1 LQTIETA
8 GPLKL
13 AAAQRPREGAFWRG
27 VLNGMP
33 ERSGFPSGGGP
44 SVTAVVD
51 LDPDLAGW
59 LDKAARGEDAAL
71 RAILIAA
78 VGVLLH
84 RYTGAPDVVLA
95 TSPRDPASLARSLVV
110 HLPVGAAATFRELL
124 TETRDRVRAAWEHE
138 DYPLEL
144 LADELGGGA
153 APGEHPFASVS
164 VGAAEGFATAF
175 DIARTE
181 RGLRLE
187 LRHHGRSPDDT
198 ARMLTHCAAVL
209 RWASGA
215 VDESLDELDLRAD
228 ADRALVRAANA
239 TAEAF
244 DDTVRLDEL
253 FTRQVAATPDAVA
266 VVGSGI
272 TMTYAELD
280 THANRLAH
288 TLRAHGA
295 GRDDLVAVLAD
306 RSPQLLVAI
315 YAVLKAGAAYLPID
329 PRHPSERISG
339 LLDDS
344 GARIV
349 LAGAAQAGQAV
360 GRDRH
365 VVDLDDEAGYGSDP
379 STPPVVGG
387 AGDLAY
393 VIYTSGS
400 TGTPK
405 GVQIEHRS
413 VVNRIRWMQ
422 KAYPISETDV
432 VLQKTPVSFDVSV
445 WELFWWM
452 TRGASVCL
460 PAPGAEREPAALVT
474 AIDQHGV
481 TTTHFVPSMLGGFL
495 DYVAGA
501 GTRLASLR
509 QVFAS
514 GEALA
519 PHHVRRFSQVLP
531 HAQLVNLYGP
541 TEATVDVTHHPC
553 GRDDEHLVPI
563 GRPIDNTR
571 IHILDTA
578 LRPQPVGVPGELCIA
593 GVGLARGYQGRAD
606 LTAERFVPAP
616 RAEEERVYR
625 TGDLARWRPDA
636 TIEYLGRLDHQ
647 VKVRGHRI
655 EPAEIEHRLRAHDL
669 VEDAVVTARTAPDGQ
684 TYLCGYV
691 VASEPVPEEVLR
703 SHVARG
709 LPEYMVPARVIALR
723 SFPVTPNGKLDRKAL
738 PEPTRATDAY
748 VAPRTQG
755 EAVLAQVWADVL
767 GLERVGVDDN
777 FFALGGDSIHFV
789 TVLAK
794 ARTQGF
800 DFTFQQL
807 FQNPTVSALAGA
819 LGSTPAR
826 TPTDI
831 PTVAPF
837 DLVAPPDRGR
847 MPAGVEDAYPLTQL
861 QAGLV
866 FQSELSHGT
875 AEYHDILSYLVHGPF
890 DVDRFTEAV
899 RLLVR
904 DNPIFRTSYHL
915 TGFTEALQLVHVDAA
930 LPLHIADLRAMS
942 GEEQESWYRDW
953 TARER
958 AYRFRWTEP
967 GLVRLHVH
975 VLADDL
981 YRYSLSQHNSA
992 LDGWSIVQVHTTLFD
1007 HYFRLLDG
1015 SPVREAAAD
1024 NHLRTYVALERA
1036 ALADPGQRAFWTRVL
1051 DGGERTELPRTR
1063 AGTEPAVVPVVFHE
1077 VELPTGLSDR
1087 IIALAD
1093 RLAVPV
1099 KNVLLA
1105 AHVKV
1110 LSLVSGADD
1119 VLTGYEHSGRPE
1131 AEGAPRAMGLFL
1143 NTLPFR
1149 VQLAEGTWEDLI
1161 RQVYRLE
1168 SDLLPA
1174 RRYPMAQV
1182 KHDLGTQEALFET
1195 AFNFTHFSQLTEL
1208 TRHPGFTLLDVR
1220 ANSETE
1226 FVLRA
1231 EFSRHFA
1238 TGEVRLSLHHH
1249 AHLFE
1254 PWHIARVGGYYAAA
1268 LERMAS
1274 EPAQPHHRSVLL
1286 AADEIVAPLPV
1297 PAALADDPV
1306 RRAVVLDR
1314 HGLPVPERTPGEIV
1328 LVDADARVRT
1338 GVRGLRTGDTIE
1350 VLGEER
1356 GNAFVRA
1363 AAPAV
1368 VPAASDRRP
1377 VTAAQR
1383 RIAQAWADVL
1393 DVALDD
1399 ITLDDNFFLLGGSSL
1414 SAIRVVM
1421 QLEGLVTLTDLMRSS
1436 TLEAL
1441 GARVAC
1447 AEGGAGT
1454 GLLRSLSARPE
1465 QAECSLVCFPFA
1477 GGTASVFSPLAG
1489 ALDAEGGVVAVYGVE
1504 LPGHDAGRRDEPL
1517 LSTRAVAARVVD
1529 ELQRNR
1535 RGPVML
1541 WGHCVGV
1548 APAVEAARLLQER
1561 GAAPDHVFVG
1571 GKILAPADTARR
1583 TAAQAREMSDDAIA
1597 GWLAGQTGVPA
1608 FARMEPEQAG
1618 FVASVVR
1625 HDTVSANEH
1634 LAEVAED
1641 PDAHR
1646 LGVPLTVVYAA
1657 DDPITPD
1664 GPGRREGWGQLADAP
1679 GFEEL
1684 VDGGHYF
1691 CQEVPARV
1699 AGLVTGR
1706 WRAIRRRPDG
1716 EH

>member
-1 LQTIETA
+1 MQTLETA

-27 VLNGMP
+27 VLTALP
-33 ERSGFPSGGGP
+33 DRAGFPCGGGP
-44 SVTAVVD
+44 STAAAVD
-51 LDPDLAGW
+51 LDPELTAW
-59 LDKAARGEDAAL
+59 LDKAGRGEDAAL

-84 RYTGAPDVVLA
+84 RYTGAPGIVLA
-95 TSPRDPASLARSLVV
+95 TPPRDPASLARSLVLY
-110 HLPVGAAATFRELL
+110 LPVGAAGTFRDLL
-124 TETRDRVRAAWEHE
+124 AETRDRLRAAWDHE

-144 LADELGGGA
+144 LADEHGIGT
-153 APGEHPFASVS
+153 APGEHPFAEVS
-164 VGAAEGFATAF
+164 VGAAEGFVTAF

-187 LRHHGRSPDDT
+187 LRHHGRTPEDT
-198 ARMLTHCAAVL
+198 PRVLTHCVAVL

-215 VDESLDELDLRAD
+215 VDDPLDELDLRTD
-228 ADRALVRAANA
+228 ADRALVRAAND
-239 TAEAF
+239 TAAAF

-253 FTRQVAATPDAVA
+253 FARQVAATPDAVA

-272 TMTYAELD
+272 RMTYAELD
-280 THANRLAH
+280 AQANRLAH

-329 PRHPSERISG
+329 PRYPRERIAE
-339 LLDDS
+339 LLEDS

-349 LAGAAQAGQAV
+349 LAGPGQAASVV
-360 GRDRH
+360 GRGRH
-365 VVDLDDEAGYGSDP
+365 VVDLGDEAGYSADP
-379 STPPVVGG
+379 STPAVVGG
-387 AGDLAY
+387 AADLAY

-400 TGTPK
+400 TGAPK

-422 KAYPISETDV
+422 EAYPISEADV
-432 VLQKTPVSFDVSV
+432 VLQKTPVTFDVSV

-452 TRGASVCL
+452 TQGATVCL
-460 PAPGAEREPAALVT
+460 PEPDAEREPAALV
-474 AIDQHGV
+474 AAVDRHGV

-495 DYVAGA
+495 EFVAGA

-509 QVFAS
+509 RVFAS

-519 PHHVRRFSQVLP
+519 PHHVRRFTEVLP

-553 GRDDEHLVPI
+553 GRGDERVVPI

-571 IHILDTA
+571 IHVLDAA

-593 GVGLARGYQGRAD
+593 GVGLARGYHGRAD
-606 LTAERFVPAP
+606 LTAERFVGAP
-616 RAEEERVYR
+616 RVQEQRVYR
-625 TGDLARWRPDA
+625 TGDLARWSPDA

-655 EPAEIEHRLRAHDL
+655 ELGEIEHRLRTHEL
-669 VEDAVVTARTAPDGQ
+669 VEDAVVVARAAPDGQ
-684 TYLCGYV
+684 AYLCGYV
-691 VASEPVPEEVLR
+691 VASEPVGEDVLR
-703 SHVARG
+703 GHLARS
-709 LPEYMVPARVIALR
+709 LPEYMVPARVLALR
-723 SFPVTPNGKLDRKAL
+723 GFPVTPNGKLDRKAL
-738 PEPTRATDAY
+738 PEPTRDAADH
-748 VAPRTQG
+748 VAPRTPA
-755 EAVLAQVWADVL
+755 EAVLAQVWAEVL
-767 GLERVGVDDN
+767 GQERVGVDDN

-794 ARTQGF
+794 ARAQGF

-807 FQNPTVSALAGA
+807 FQNPTVAALAGA
-819 LGSTPAR
+819 MASAPAR
-826 TPTDI
+826 TPTDV
-831 PTVAPF
+831 PTIAPF
-837 DLVAPPDRGR
+837 DLVSPADRPR
-847 MPAGVEDAYPLTQL
+847 MPKGVEDAYPLTQL

-866 FQSELSHGT
+866 FQSELSRGT

-890 DVDRFTEAV
+890 DAERFTEAV

-904 DNPIFRTSYHL
+904 GNPIFRTSYHL
-915 TGFTEALQLVHVDAA
+915 TGFTEALQLVHADAA
-930 LPLHIADLRAMS
+930 LHLHVADLRRM
-942 GEEQESWYRDW
+942 GEEEQDSWYRDW
-953 TARER
+953 AARER
-958 AYRFRWTEP
+958 AHRFVWTEP

-1015 SPVREAAAD
+1015 LPAREAPGDGSGAE
-1024 NHLRTYVALERA
+1024 NHARTYVALERA
-1036 ALADPGQRAFWTRVL
+1036 ALADPQQREFWARVL

-1077 VELPTGLSDR
+1077 VELPAGLSDR

-1099 KNVLLA
+1099 KDVLLA

-1119 VLTGYEHSGRPE
+1119 VITGYEHSGRPE
-1131 AEGAPRAMGLFL
+1131 AEGATRAMGLFL

-1149 VQLAEGTWEDLI
+1149 VQVGDGTWEDLI

-1174 RRYPMAQV
+1174 RRYPMAQM
-1182 KHDLGTQEALFET
+1182 KHDLGTQDALFET
-1195 AFNFTHFSQLTEL
+1195 AFNFTHFTQLTEL

-1231 EFSRHFA
+1231 EFSRHFT

-1268 LERMAS
+1268 LERMATGPS
-1274 EPAQPHHRSVLL
+1274 GPHHRDVLL
-1286 AADEIVAPLPV
+1286 AADEIVGPRPAP
-1297 PAALADDPV
+1297 AG
-1306 RRAVVLDR
+1306 RAEVLDR
-1314 HGLPVPERTPGEIV
+1314 HGLPVPEGTPGEIV
-1328 LVDADARVRT
+1328 LVDGVRT
-1338 GVRGLRTGDTIE
+1338 GVRGRRTADAIE
-1350 VLGEER
+1350 VLGEDR
-1356 GNAFVRA
+1356 GKGFSR
-1363 AAPAV
+1363 
-1368 VPAASDRRP
+1368 PAAVAVSDRRP
-1377 VTAAQR
+1377 ASGIQK
-1383 RIAQAWADVL
+1383 RIAEAWAEAL
-1393 DVALDD
+1393 DVAPGDVG
-1399 ITLDDNFFLLGGSSL
+1399 LDDNFFLLGGSSL
-1414 SAIRVVM
+1414 SAMRVVM
-1421 QLEGLVTLTDLMRSS
+1421 LLEGLVTLTDLMRSP

-1441 GARVAC
+1441 GAKVGRAD
-1447 AEGGAGT
+1447 GGAGT
-1454 GLLRSLSARPE
+1454 GLLRSLSTRPE
-1465 QAECSLVCFPFA
+1465 RAECSLVCFPYA
-1477 GGTASVFSPLAG
+1477 GGTASTFSLLARE
-1489 ALDAEGGVVAVYGVE
+1489 LDALGGTVAVYGVD

-1517 LSTRAVAARVVD
+1517 QSTRAVAARVAD
-1529 ELQRNR
+1529 ELQSMA
-1535 RGPVML
+1535 GPVLL

-1548 APAVEAARLLQER
+1548 APAVETARLLGER
-1561 GAAPDHVFVG
+1561 GAAPGHVFAG
-1571 GKILAPADTARR
+1571 GKTLPTADTARR
-1583 TAAQAREMSDDAIA
+1583 TAAQARELSDDAIVQ
-1597 GWLAGQTGVPA
+1597 WLVDQTGVPG
-1608 FARMEPEQAG
+1608 FAGMEPEQAG
-1618 FVASVVR
+1618 FVASVFR

-1634 LAEVAED
+1634 LAGVAED

-1646 LGVPLTVVYAA
+1646 LGAPVTVVYAA
-1657 DDPITPD
+1657 DDPITPP
-1664 GPGRREGWGQLADAP
+1664 GPRRREGWAQLTDDP

-1691 CQEVPARV
+1691 CEEVPARV
-1699 AGLVTGR
+1699 AGLVTDR
-1706 WRAIRRRPDG
+1706 WEAIRRRSDR